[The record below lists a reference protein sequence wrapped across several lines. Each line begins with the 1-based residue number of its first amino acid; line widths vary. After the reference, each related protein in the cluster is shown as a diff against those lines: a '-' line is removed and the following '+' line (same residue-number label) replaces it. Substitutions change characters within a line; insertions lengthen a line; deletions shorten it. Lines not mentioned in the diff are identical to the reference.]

1 MLLPWKS
8 PSRSFGWPLSQQA
21 LAEEYMLMTKI
32 GKTVERFGENRDGVL
47 AALPEVLE
55 VPLKEDHIEIAEAF
69 LAGLRLPEVESIL

>member
-1 MLLPWKS
+1 
-8 PSRSFGWPLSQQA
+8 
-21 LAEEYMLMTKI
+21 MLMTKI
-32 GKTVERFGENRDGVL
+32 GKTVARFGENRDGVL